1 MKRPAAAHAPEP
13 PAKKGKTGKGEEKE
27 KEDEE
32 EAGQEDESDMQ
43 GQSTSKAGNNK
54 RKGKQPGRKKEEPQE
69 EEQENPEEEEQEEQ
83 QEEEQENPEE
93 EEEQTEEDV
102 GTSPKLEPQA
112 AGYLLRRPFVVLA
125 LAYNRFVFFGL
136 SASLYL
142 SLSPL
147 FNRSCTCQ
155 VERGLKEMRAI
166 AAKDKRFQFG
176 SGNFYIT
183 GLRKEIL
190 DKVNKEKLCDHV
202 FEDSTGKANFQ
213 KSKAKPLR
221 ADTQETVVETPPQ
234 RFRAKSANASH
245 SHDKSKAPKRCLS
258 AELKEAAAPP
268 NKKLINLGPSNPA
281 PKKKTNTPEDKKK
294 EQEEAKQAAYE
305 MKDHATAT
313 SSADPMPGASKLS
326 KKASPKAP
334 KAKATPAAK
343 KKSSP
348 AATKTKDSTAPP
360 AEKPT
365 ETPTQKSTPPAHTTE
380 QRQPKKTRTKSPEK
394 NPSKT
399 RGRSPPSDSPQ
410 QNPKKARLKQ
420 YLVLIE
426 DEEVDESTDEIEEL
440 FCMEQ
445 KGQDSS
451 SDGSE
456 DITL

>member
-166 AAKDKRFQFG
+166 AAKDKRFLVAEQ
-176 SGNFYIT
+176 
-183 GLRKEIL
+183 EIL
-190 DKVNKEKLCDHV
+190 NG
-202 FEDSTGKANFQ
+202 SR
-213 KSKAKPLR
+213 P
-221 ADTQETVVETPPQ
+221 
-234 RFRAKSANASH
+234 
-245 SHDKSKAPKRCLS
+245 
-258 AELKEAAAPP
+258 
-268 NKKLINLGPSNPA
+268 
-281 PKKKTNTPEDKKK
+281 
-294 EQEEAKQAAYE
+294 
-305 MKDHATAT
+305 
-313 SSADPMPGASKLS
+313 DP
-326 KKASPKAP
+326 
-334 KAKATPAAK
+334 
-343 KKSSP
+343 
-348 AATKTKDSTAPP
+348 
-360 AEKPT
+360 
-365 ETPTQKSTPPAHTTE
+365 
-380 QRQPKKTRTKSPEK
+380 
-394 NPSKT
+394 
-399 RGRSPPSDSPQ
+399 
-410 QNPKKARLKQ
+410 
-420 YLVLIE
+420 
-426 DEEVDESTDEIEEL
+426 
-440 FCMEQ
+440 
-445 KGQDSS
+445 
-451 SDGSE
+451 
-456 DITL
+456 

>member
-1 MKRPAAAHAPEP
+1 MTLAPFWRLLVNLNRCYFQSLALSLSLPAWFFFSAKAQKRTRAALRKGCEDLSEPRSPESLPEKKKGKGRGRGGRGKAKMKRPAAAHAPEP

-166 AAKDKRFQFG
+166 AAKDKRFLVAEQ
-176 SGNFYIT
+176 
-183 GLRKEIL
+183 EIL
-190 DKVNKEKLCDHV
+190 NG
-202 FEDSTGKANFQ
+202 SR
-213 KSKAKPLR
+213 P
-221 ADTQETVVETPPQ
+221 
-234 RFRAKSANASH
+234 
-245 SHDKSKAPKRCLS
+245 
-258 AELKEAAAPP
+258 
-268 NKKLINLGPSNPA
+268 
-281 PKKKTNTPEDKKK
+281 
-294 EQEEAKQAAYE
+294 
-305 MKDHATAT
+305 
-313 SSADPMPGASKLS
+313 DP
-326 KKASPKAP
+326 
-334 KAKATPAAK
+334 
-343 KKSSP
+343 
-348 AATKTKDSTAPP
+348 
-360 AEKPT
+360 
-365 ETPTQKSTPPAHTTE
+365 
-380 QRQPKKTRTKSPEK
+380 
-394 NPSKT
+394 
-399 RGRSPPSDSPQ
+399 
-410 QNPKKARLKQ
+410 
-420 YLVLIE
+420 
-426 DEEVDESTDEIEEL
+426 
-440 FCMEQ
+440 
-445 KGQDSS
+445 
-451 SDGSE
+451 
-456 DITL
+456 